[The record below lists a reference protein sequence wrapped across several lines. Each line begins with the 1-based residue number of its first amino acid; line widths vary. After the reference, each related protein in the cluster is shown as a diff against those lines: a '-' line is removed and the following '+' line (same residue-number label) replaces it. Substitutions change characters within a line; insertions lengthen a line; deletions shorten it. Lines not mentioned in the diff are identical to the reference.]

1 MARKEK
7 NYIEKISLLEKKG
20 TQGSS
25 AELEAAIKEV
35 ERLTSALEQCKGAL
49 DSESRKPV
57 ATDEDWGI
65 VEEVEKTLK
74 INLEALKITRE
85 EMGQRPDA

>member
-1 MARKEK
+1 
-7 NYIEKISLLEKKG
+7 
-20 TQGSS
+20 
-25 AELEAAIKEV
+25 
-35 ERLTSALEQCKGAL
+35 
-49 DSESRKPV
+49 V
-57 ATDEDWGI
+57 ATDEDWAI